1 MAAVGFAVAG
11 GHSRRMGRDKA
22 LLAWG
27 ESTLLDHTIDRLR
40 ETCEQVRLLTG
51 PTARYHDRGLPVDAD
66 VVPGTGPLGGLY
78 TGLLRLTS
86 GALGLFL
93 AVDLPRVPVSLLQ
106 ALLGLAEGFDVV
118 VPVWSRG
125 PEPLCAVYRGSCLD
139 PVLRRL
145 QAGELRMTSFWPEVR
160 VRRLGE
166 AELARYGD
174 PAVFLRNLNTPEEY
188 ERSTR
193 SAR

>member
-1 MAAVGFAVAG
+1 MAVGFAVAG

-27 ESTLLDHTIDRLR
+27 ESTLLDHTIARLR
-40 ETCEQVRLLTG
+40 VTCEDVRLLTG
-51 PTARYHDRGLPVDAD
+51 PTARYADRGLPVDTD
-66 VVPGTGPLGGLY
+66 VVPGAGPLGGLY
-78 TGLLRLTS
+78 TGLLHLTR
-86 GALGLFL
+86 GTLGLFL
-93 AVDLPRVPVSLLQ
+93 AVDLPGVPVSLLQ

-125 PEPLCAVYRGSCLD
+125 PEPLCAVYRRSCLD
-139 PVLRRL
+139 PVLGRL

-166 AELARYGD
+166 AELARHGD
-174 PAVFLRNLNTPEEY
+174 PAVFLRNVNTPEDY
-188 ERSTR
+188 QR
-193 SAR
+193 ARPQTLV